1 MMHDKLVVKMERREV
16 DLLLTVLNRIS
27 EIRELRYLG
36 NECRELR
43 AKAKEAIHWRNANFR
58 ECRRYEEY
66 GYNGPGCE
74 IGFLPKRKDQLF
86 CCDACRA
93 AFHEKTRPKRKKRG
107 K

>member
-1 MMHDKLVVKMERREV
+1 MHDKLVVKMERHEV
-16 DLLLTVLNRIS
+16 DLLLTILNRIS

-36 NECRELR
+36 NECTVLR

-58 ECRRYEEY
+58 ECRRYEEF

-74 IGFLPKRKDQLF
+74 IAFLPKRKDQLF
-86 CCDACRA
+86 CCKACA
-93 AFHEKTRPKRKKRG
+93 KASFEKTRPKRKRHG